1 MEASVHRF
9 AVMPVDQ
16 IERLAQARQHAESE
30 HVDLENA
37 QRVEIVLVPLD
48 EGAVVH
54 RRIAD
59 RHHLVEPAA
68 RDDEAAD
75 MLGKMTRKAVD
86 FARQR
91 QDLAHAAAM
100 RIEAGAS
107 DGVLRHRAAT
117 AAPDRR

>member
-1 MEASVHRF
+1 PSL
-9 AVMPVDQ
+9 AVMPVEQ

-30 HVDLENA
+30 HVDLENT
-37 QRVEIVLVPLD
+37 QRFEILRVPLD

-59 RHHLVEPAA
+59 RHHLVESAA

-86 FARQR
+86 FARQCK
-91 QDLAHAAAM
+91 DLAHAAAI
-100 RIEAGAS
+100 RVEG
-107 DGVLRHRAAT
+107 GGGGGRL
-117 AAPDRR
+117 

>member
-1 MEASVHRF
+1 
-9 AVMPVDQ
+9 MPVDQ

-30 HVDLENA
+30 HVDLENT

-54 RRIAD
+54 RSIAD

-75 MLGKMTRKAVD
+75 MLGKMTWKAVD

-91 QDLAHAAAM
+91 QDLAHTAAV
-100 RIEAGAS
+100 RIEASAS
-107 DGVLRHRAAT
+107 DGVLR
-117 AAPDRR
+117 